1 MVYFKI
7 AVANKSI
14 KNYQAILFLKSVKR
28 TMKYIKKHDV

>member
-14 KNYQAILFLKSVKR
+14 KNCQAVLFFKICK
-28 TMKYIKKHDV
+28 TYNEIYKEA